1 MVKRLSRSISLVQAK
16 RWNRPNAPSSSS
28 NQYSKVMDMLCQS
41 KSYNRY
47 SEDMGSQKR
56 MAFLNE
62 DSSETANLI
71 TTTRTRRTRSK
82 IPHEGRVK
90 KAEIRK
96 SKPKAVQ

>member
-1 MVKRLSRSISLVQAK
+1 
-16 RWNRPNAPSSSS
+16 
-28 NQYSKVMDMLCQS
+28 
-41 KSYNRY
+41 
-47 SEDMGSQKR
+47 MGSQKR

-71 TTTRTRRTRSK
+71 TTTRTRSK

-96 SKPKAVQ
+96 SEPKAVQ

>member
-1 MVKRLSRSISLVQAK
+1 
-16 RWNRPNAPSSSS
+16 
-28 NQYSKVMDMLCQS
+28 
-41 KSYNRY
+41 
-47 SEDMGSQKR
+47 MGSQKR